1 MTEKKASTCGFGP
14 AGNDIVD
21 TFEGKA
27 GELGL
32 ELDRD
37 DRVVLHNAARVAD
50 LIADLDA
57 DIAAHGVMLIGPSG
71 SSKVN
76 PAVAESRQQ
85 RVALARL
92 LADVDKRLG
101 IAAQGGSSGFRGTY
115 SGDGSQNQRRDAER
129 AQRRGRGQLATQ
141 RNLRRA

>member
-1 MTEKKASTCGFGP
+1 MTEKQASTSGFGP
-14 AGNDIVD
+14 AGIDIVT
-21 TFEGKA
+21 TFESKA

-32 ELDRD
+32 ELEND
-37 DRVVLHNAARVAD
+37 DLVVLHNAARVAD
-50 LIADLDA
+50 LVADLDA
-57 DIAAHGVMLIGPSG
+57 DIAANGVMLSG
-71 SSKVN
+71 ASKVN
-76 PAVAESRQQ
+76 PAVPESRQQ

-115 SGDGSQNQRRDAER
+115 GGDGSQNQRRDAER
-129 AQRRGRGQLATQ
+129 AQRRGRGQLARQ